1 LIVANRTPIKRNQLA
16 AVAACIVCVGVG
28 TVALAPALLAQDA
41 PRTAQN
47 DDQKRWQAVAP
58 GRVEPWSG
66 EIKVTAPV
74 VGRVGDILIKPNDVV
89 AAGELLI
96 RLQDDELTARLAT
109 ADATVAMRKR
119 ARNDQSASARAADRR
134 RSEDAVADGERSIVD
149 LRAAL
154 DTALGAKRTGKG
166 SDADIETSRTAL
178 TRAEDKLKQDRAEL
192 RRLQND
198 SNVPLPTANEGA
210 LNIARAEWS
219 TAAAV
224 MEKMMVRAPLAATVL
239 QVNARAGELASPS
252 LPQPLLVLGDI
263 SSLRVRAEVD
273 ERDFG
278 DIRIGQA
285 AIVRAAAF
293 RGREI
298 AGKVSSIAPIVD
310 AGRINRGQR
319 NQTDVNVVEV
329 VVDLA
334 EPGPLTVGMKVD
346 VYFKHDGSAKQ

>member
-1 LIVANRTPIKRNQLA
+1 VANKTPIKSKQLA
-16 AVAACIVCVGVG
+16 IAACVIAVGIG
-28 TVALAPALLAQDA
+28 TVAWAPALFAQDA
-41 PRTAQN
+41 SRTAQN

-66 EIKVTAPV
+66 EIKITAPV
-74 VGRVGDILIKPNDVV
+74 IGRVGEILVKPNDVV
-89 AAGELLI
+89 AAGDLLM
-96 RLQDDELTARLAT
+96 RLQDDEIRARLTT

-119 ARNDQSASARAADRR
+119 ARNDQSASSRAADRR
-134 RSEDAVADGERSIVD
+134 RAEDAVADGERSTAD
-149 LRAAL
+149 LRATL
-154 DTALGAKRTGKG
+154 DDAVIAKRAGKG
-166 SDADIETSRTAL
+166 NDADIETARTAL
-178 TRAEDKLKQDRAEL
+178 TRAEDKLKQERAEL

-210 LNIARAEWS
+210 LNVARAEYS

-224 MEKMMVRAPLAATVL
+224 MEKMLIRSPLAATVL

-252 LPQPLLVLGDI
+252 LPQPLFVLGDI

-285 AIVRAAAF
+285 AVVRAAAF

-298 AGKVSSIAPIVD
+298 AGKVSSVAPIVD

-329 VVDLA
+329 VVDLD
-334 EPGPLTVGMKVD
+334 EPGALTVGMKVD